1 VLHQLRL
8 DVVQLALVL
17 AAVASVLR
25 SGTNLLDRF
34 MLAAGLLAGGVLAFG
49 LLFSVWPWR
58 LAPVPVGG
66 ALFSLVVIAGWLT
79 GRRPSL
85 PRRWLGS
92 DVVVLGSGLFA
103 FLAAYAPIAGTPLA
117 KRFSFS
123 AVTTDRFNHFAL
135 FDTIHRLGGYAF
147 LHQSQAQVSV
157 RYPTAVAYPSGSHFL
172 YAVFDIFLRSTTDP
186 GAAVAEFSRYFVY
199 VLAGYA
205 FLVMALVW
213 AARWIAGPLMAG
225 WRQVLICS
233 AVAGLALG
241 GPLVQMVEL
250 GLDSEILGLAFLALA
265 VAVTVRP
272 PRVVHEQVLIVSA
285 LLIAV
290 AYCYNLDAAV
300 AGLGIVAV
308 AVVYRRR
315 LLRHW
320 RFTVAVS
327 ALGVVIAAFPS
338 ALSLTSGFNAQVQ
351 VLSPR
356 GWMVAVPGW
365 LLAGLA
371 LIIVATMTSAS
382 SRRLPVWR
390 AMTVYLGAA
399 VFVLGAFAVFQ
410 AAEAGRTGYYFGK
423 LLMAGYVVGLAGLGA
438 LGTFSRGLPAPSR
451 PRRRLNRLRE
461 APLAILSGAIAL
473 ILTAGFQTGIRPT
486 IGNPVAWPESPLS
499 SWSAGQVQRFAGPSL
514 AVLADAHVLGDGVP
528 TLVLS
533 GIKGTGWFDSYMAAV
548 LNHDLGAMT
557 GPLNAVKGARF
568 YGAPTSSAALT
579 EGISEVQAAI
589 RASRFPLHLIVAYPQ
604 FAAKLD
610 AMLTAHPSV
619 KATVAVLP
627 GLKG

>member
-1 VLHQLRL
+1 
-8 DVVQLALVL
+8 
-17 AAVASVLR
+17 
-25 SGTNLLDRF
+25 
-34 MLAAGLLAGGVLAFG
+34 
-49 LLFSVWPWR
+49 
-58 LAPVPVGG
+58 
-66 ALFSLVVIAGWLT
+66 VIAGWLT

-103 FLAAYAPIAGTPLA
+103 FLAAYAPIAGAPLA

-147 LHQSQAQVSV
+147 LHQSQAQVFV

-300 AGLGIVAV
+300 AGLGLGSV
-308 AVVYRRR
+308 AVVSRRR
-315 LLRHW
+315 LLRNL
-320 RFTVAVS
+320 RFTV
-327 ALGVVIAAFPS
+327 
-338 ALSLTSGFNAQVQ
+338 
-351 VLSPR
+351 
-356 GWMVAVPGW
+356 
-365 LLAGLA
+365 
-371 LIIVATMTSAS
+371 
-382 SRRLPVWR
+382 
-390 AMTVYLGAA
+390 
-399 VFVLGAFAVFQ
+399 
-410 AAEAGRTGYYFGK
+410 
-423 LLMAGYVVGLAGLGA
+423 
-438 LGTFSRGLPAPSR
+438 
-451 PRRRLNRLRE
+451 
-461 APLAILSGAIAL
+461 
-473 ILTAGFQTGIRPT
+473 
-486 IGNPVAWPESPLS
+486 
-499 SWSAGQVQRFAGPSL
+499 
-514 AVLADAHVLGDGVP
+514 
-528 TLVLS
+528 
-533 GIKGTGWFDSYMAAV
+533 
-548 LNHDLGAMT
+548 
-557 GPLNAVKGARF
+557 
-568 YGAPTSSAALT
+568 
-579 EGISEVQAAI
+579 
-589 RASRFPLHLIVAYPQ
+589 
-604 FAAKLD
+604 
-610 AMLTAHPSV
+610 
-619 KATVAVLP
+619 
-627 GLKG
+627 